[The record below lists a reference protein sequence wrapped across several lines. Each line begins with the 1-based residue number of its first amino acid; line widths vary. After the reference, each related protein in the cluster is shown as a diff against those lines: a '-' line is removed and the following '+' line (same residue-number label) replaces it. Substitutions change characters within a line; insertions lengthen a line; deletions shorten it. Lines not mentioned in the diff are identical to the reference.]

1 MGKSQSSKYK
11 RVRRVANVKDRHSA
25 RRGRIQNNQR
35 KLPPKIAAMFNE
47 LLSRSLRVAK
57 ENQELQRATAEAN
70 AKFRQEQAKLMGSLA
85 RQLGLSG
92 VVRDLAALR
101 KRQVALVRD
110 AMEKTQTA
118 IVRERRV
125 SGNLRKSNR

>member
-35 KLPPKIAAMFNE
+35 KLPPKIAAMFDE

>member
-1 MGKSQSSKYK
+1 MGKSPSSKYK
-11 RVRRVANVKDRHSA
+11 RVRRAADVKDRHLT

-35 KLPPKIAAMFNE
+35 KLPPKIAAMFDE
-47 LLSRSLRVAK
+47 LISRSLRVAQK
-57 ENQELQRATAEAN
+57 NQELQRATAEAN

-92 VVRDLAALR
+92 IVRDLAALR
-101 KRQVALVRD
+101 KRQVTLVRD

-118 IVRERRV
+118 IARERRV

>member
-1 MGKSQSSKYK
+1 
-11 RVRRVANVKDRHSA
+11 
-25 RRGRIQNNQR
+25 
-35 KLPPKIAAMFNE
+35 LPPKIAAMFDE

>member
-35 KLPPKIAAMFNE
+35 KLPPKIAAMFDE

-118 IVRERRV
+118 IARERRV

>member
-25 RRGRIQNNQR
+25 RRGRIQNNKR

-70 AKFRQEQAKLMGSLA
+70 AKFRQEQAKLMLY
-85 RQLGLSG
+85 
-92 VVRDLAALR
+92 
-101 KRQVALVRD
+101 
-110 AMEKTQTA
+110 
-118 IVRERRV
+118 
-125 SGNLRKSNR
+125 

>member
-25 RRGRIQNNQR
+25 RRGRIQNNKR

-118 IVRERRV
+118 IARERRV